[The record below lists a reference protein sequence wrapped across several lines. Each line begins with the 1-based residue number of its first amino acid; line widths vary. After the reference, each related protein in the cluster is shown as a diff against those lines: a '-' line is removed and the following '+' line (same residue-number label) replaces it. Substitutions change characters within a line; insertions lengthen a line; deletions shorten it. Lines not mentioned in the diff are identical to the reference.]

1 MYDEVYQIPLYIEP
15 EKTITE
21 VKAILDK
28 FQGDEDLITSIVEP
42 YEFCDKGLVFVVDY
56 YAKDYKKLISHIEKC
71 GLHIDKERLSEMMD

>member
-28 FQGDEDLITSIVEP
+28 FYGNEDLIVSVNEP

-56 YAKDYKKLISHIEKC
+56 YAKDHKKLVSHIEKC
-71 GLHIDKERLSEMMD
+71 GLHIDTERLAEMMD